1 MSKQISTNIKQPKD
15 LKDFNI
21 NTGDNESYMDLDSPK
36 NMKENEDNDERN
48 NRSE

>member
-1 MSKQISTNIKQPKD
+1 MKD
-15 LKDFNI
+15 LNI
-21 NTGDNESYMDLDSPK
+21 NTGDNESNQDLDSPK